1 MKKTYADLYKEF
13 LSKVRWV
20 SQEEE
25 ELVDDWR
32 PAASPYIDDI
42 FEVGEFVDS
51 NLFCKNG
58 IVVWLKDG
66 TTMICVGEDE

>member
-1 MKKTYADLYKEF
+1 MKKTYGELYKEF

-32 PAASPYIDDI
+32 PAISPYIDDL
-42 FEVGEFVDS
+42 FCVGEFVDS

-66 TTMICVGEDE
+66 TTMIYVGKGE

>member
-1 MKKTYADLYKEF
+1 MKKTYGELYKEF

-32 PAASPYIDDI
+32 PATSPYIDDM
-42 FEVGEFVDS
+42 FGVGEFVDS

-66 TTMICVGEDE
+66 TKMIYVGKG